1 MEIKLLDT
9 GWYSRDRTGTQ
20 ATVANRAGYDG
31 SSSVTTFTLKTRS
44 VTLTR
49 ASNQDD
55 NPVPSSTTA
64 TEVNKVTSENN
75 KYTLKCLLKKDDTTS
90 GFQYSQLYQLAR
102 MDKTSG
108 VKLLYP
114 SDTTDDIKELI
125 ELMGE
130 ANTSGVFQGSGKEL
144 SASTPYIVGRI
155 TSLSINGGENQEYFD
170 ITITFIEE

>member
-9 GWYSRDRTGTQ
+9 GWYSKDRTGTQ
-20 ATVANRAGYDG
+20 ASVSNRAGYDG
-31 SSSVTTFTLKTRS
+31 SSSVTAFTLKTRS
-44 VTLTR
+44 ITLTR

-75 KYTLKCLLKKDDTTS
+75 RYTLKLILAKDDATS

-102 MDKTSG
+102 LDKTLG

-114 SDTTDDIKELI
+114 SDVTDDLKELI

-130 ANTSGVFQGSGKEL
+130 VNTSGAFQGSGKEI
-144 SASTPYIVGRI
+144 AAGTPYIVGRI
-155 TSLSINGGENQEYFD
+155 SSVSINSGENQKFFD
-170 ITITFIEE
+170 ISINFIEE